1 MANEKKVKE
10 KVKKILKKLDCYY
23 CMPATGGYGASGVPD
38 ILACYRGRFIGI
50 ECKSG
55 NNRPTALQEK
65 HLNNISEAKGQSLVI
80 DESNIDMLELFITK
94 NY

>member
-1 MANEKKVKE
+1 
-10 KVKKILKKLDCYY
+10 
-23 CMPATGGYGASGVPD
+23 MPATGGYGASGVPD

>member
-10 KVKKILKKLDCYY
+10 GVKKILKKLGCYY

-38 ILACYRGRFIGI
+38 ILVCYRGRFIGI

>member
-38 ILACYRGRFIGI
+38 LLACYRGRFIGI

-55 NNRPTALQEK
+55 GNRPTALQEK
-65 HLNNISEAKGQSLVI
+65 HLNNISDAKGQSLVI

>member
-1 MANEKKVKE
+1 VANEKKVKE